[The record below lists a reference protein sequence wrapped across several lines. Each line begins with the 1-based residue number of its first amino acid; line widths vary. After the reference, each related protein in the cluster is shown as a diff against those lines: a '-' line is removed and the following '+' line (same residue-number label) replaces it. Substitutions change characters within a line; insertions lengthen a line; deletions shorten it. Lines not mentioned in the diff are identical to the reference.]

1 MIVSEKID
9 ANNSFQITLSPNNS
23 LSWGGNLLFL
33 FFVSFPILAIAIT
46 FAIAGAP
53 IILPFAGLEILVVT
67 IAIWYISKR
76 NNRQEVIKLSFD
88 KLIIE
93 KGIKKPEIFKE
104 LIRQWSYVF
113 IERPS
118 HRWYPLQI
126 VISSKGEKIPIGEFL
141 TEEEK
146 EELIEMLQSHI
157 EDLRVHEFK
166 N

>member
-33 FFVSFPILAIAIT
+33 FFVSFPILVIAIT

-67 IAIWYISKR
+67 TAIWYISKR

-88 KLIIE
+88 KLIISARTSGKQNDKE
-93 KGIKKPEIFKE
+93 GISLFIIGIFISFFSDKFSWFGN
-104 LIRQWSYVF
+104 LVGDINYKSNKVKIF
-113 IERPS
+113 IP
-118 HRWYPLQI
+118 
-126 VISSKGEKIPIGEFL
+126 ISSM
-141 TEEEK
+141 
-146 EELIEMLQSHI
+146 LILSI
-157 EDLRVHEFK
+157 LISIIINIINKLFK
-166 N
+166 

>member
-33 FFVSFPILAIAIT
+33 FFVSFPILVIAIT

-104 LIRQWSYVF
+104 LYDSGLTYL
-113 IERPS
+113 S
-118 HRWYPLQI
+118 KDLHI
-126 VISSKGEKIPIGEFL
+126 VGTLCKLLSPQKEKRFQL
-141 TEEEK
+141 AN
-146 EELIEMLQSHI
+146 
-157 EDLRVHEFK
+157 F
-166 N
+166 

>member
-1 MIVSEKID
+1 M
-9 ANNSFQITLSPNNS
+9 
-23 LSWGGNLLFL
+23 SWGGNLLFL
-33 FFVSFPILAIAIT
+33 FFVSFPILVIAIT

-157 EDLRVHEFK
+157 EDLRVHEF
-166 N
+166 NN

>member
-33 FFVSFPILAIAIT
+33 FLVSFPILVIAIT
-46 FAIAGAP
+46 FAVAGAP

-67 IAIWYISKR
+67 MAIWYISKR

-126 VISSKGEKIPIGEFL
+126 VISSKGDKVPIGEFL

>member
-33 FFVSFPILAIAIT
+33 FFVSFPILVIAIT

-118 HRWYPLQI
+118 HRWYPL
-126 VISSKGEKIPIGEFL
+126 
-141 TEEEK
+141 
-146 EELIEMLQSHI
+146 
-157 EDLRVHEFK
+157 
-166 N
+166 

>member
-1 MIVSEKID
+1 M
-9 ANNSFQITLSPNNS
+9 
-23 LSWGGNLLFL
+23 
-33 FFVSFPILAIAIT
+33 
-46 FAIAGAP
+46 
-53 IILPFAGLEILVVT
+53 EILVVT

-76 NNRQEVIKLSFD
+76 NNRQEFIKLSFD
-88 KLIIE
+88 KIIIE